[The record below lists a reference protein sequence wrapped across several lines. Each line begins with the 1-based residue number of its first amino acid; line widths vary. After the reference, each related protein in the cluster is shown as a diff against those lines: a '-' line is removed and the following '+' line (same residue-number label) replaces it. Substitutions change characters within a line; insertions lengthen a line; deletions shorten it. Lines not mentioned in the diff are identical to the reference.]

1 MAVLLE
7 ISSEPTNI
15 LRYQDGRR
23 AVTLTSETS
32 VEAKL
37 GIWLPRREKELVL
50 GIVRQ
55 FAGGTE

>member
-23 AVTLTSETS
+23 AVPRTSRNS
-32 VEAKL
+32 VEAK
-37 GIWLPRREKELVL
+37 
-50 GIVRQ
+50 
-55 FAGGTE
+55 